1 MLNIQ
6 RREGERP
13 ETTNTNPHEQLT
25 QTPNL
30 ETHEYFKLKL
40 FDFDKVQRRPSI
52 ISVPGSEALWLDEG
66 QPCNCENGFMV
77 GREFAHIHPAYDGS
91 LHVAL
96 SEEDFKIVIDANWGE
111 KHPLA
116 GQGFIPATIALVYA
130 PRNIEEMDEVMKIVN
145 ASLTNARKSQKAA

>member
-30 ETHEYFKLKL
+30 EAHEYFKLKL

-52 ISVPGSEALWLDEG
+52 ISVPGSEALWLDES
-66 QPCNCENGFMV
+66 QPCNCETRFKGAHEDAHTHSTSA
-77 GREFAHIHPAYDGS
+77 GR
-91 LHVAL
+91 
-96 SEEDFKIVIDANWGE
+96 
-111 KHPLA
+111 
-116 GQGFIPATIALVYA
+116 
-130 PRNIEEMDEVMKIVN
+130 R
-145 ASLTNARKSQKAA
+145 